1 MVQSERKIAS
11 VFDKIHNL
19 EQRCTVTEDEVNI
32 FAKHSERAILEL
44 SHHKQKENRSRDK
57 DASILVKKNRVN
69 ALKERLE
76 ALRRQKGELE
86 LQYQQSDRGN
96 LRQQRS
102 LEIELSINSSHIVS
116 LEKRIQ
122 KCSALYSNFK

>member
-1 MVQSERKIAS
+1 MVQSERKVAS
-11 VFDKIHNL
+11 VFDRVHNL
-19 EQRCTVTEDEVNI
+19 EQRCTVTEDEVSI
-32 FAKHSERAILEL
+32 FSKHSEQTIQEL
-44 SHHKQKENRSRDK
+44 SRYKQKENRSR

-76 ALRRQKGELE
+76 ALKRQKGELE

-122 KCSALYSNFK
+122 KCSALYNNFK